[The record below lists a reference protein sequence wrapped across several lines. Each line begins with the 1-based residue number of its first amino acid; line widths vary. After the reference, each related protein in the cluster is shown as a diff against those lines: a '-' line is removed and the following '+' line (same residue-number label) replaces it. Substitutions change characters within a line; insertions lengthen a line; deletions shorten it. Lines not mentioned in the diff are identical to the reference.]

1 MGSTTGFQVVESLH
15 ASTNSLVYRAQ
26 REEDGRPVVIK
37 MLEEAYP
44 SPARIAWFRREYE
57 ITRSVADVDGVIRAH
72 GLLTEQDRWFMV
84 LEDFGGAS
92 LARHMRQRR
101 FSTDEVLALAPAIVD
116 ALGQLHQRHVV
127 HKDVNPSNIVLNR
140 DTGQMRLIDFGI
152 SSVLAREEAALRA
165 PSRLDGTVAYM
176 SPEQTG
182 RMNRFIDYRTDFYS
196 LGVTLYELLTGRLPF
211 SSSDPLEL
219 VHAHIARQPTA
230 PHELGEDV
238 DPALSAIVMKL
249 LSKNAEDRYQ
259 SAHGLRRDIEEY
271 RKRRAQE
278 GRVGSMTLDRA
289 GASDR
294 LQVPQ
299 KLYGRDLERQAL
311 LEAFERVAAGASE
324 MLLVSGYS
332 GVGKST
338 LVRELY
344 RPVTRRRGYFI
355 SGKFDQLQRDVPYA
369 PLLQAF
375 RGLCLQML
383 SESDERIASWRR
395 ELLAVLGPNGRL
407 ITEVIPEVE
416 LIIGPQPQ
424 VPPLGATEEK
434 NRFHLVFQSFIGV
447 FARREHPLVL
457 FLDDLQWM
465 DGASLDLCSA
475 LMSEPGRYHLFIL
488 GAYRDN
494 EVSALHPLMLCLAK
508 LREAGAMVREIALR
522 PLSLAHVA
530 ELVSDTFDRDPA
542 ATAPLAQLAH
552 AKTEGNPFFLIE
564 LLRHLHG
571 EGVIRF
577 SHDEGGWT
585 WSVAQIEACGVTEN
599 VVDLMAGKVK
609 KLGSLTQRAL
619 ELAACM
625 GSTFDLRTL
634 AAVSDATP
642 KQTAA
647 ALWDAIM
654 EGLVVPLDHNYML
667 TGMDVDGLLDTV
679 DVEYRFAH
687 DRVQQAAYSRFD
699 DEARRRVHFRIGRL
713 FLESTPVEEL
723 GRRIFDIVDQL
734 DHGLEHARDLAE
746 RDKLSRLY
754 LLAGR
759 KAKASAAYGPALH
772 YLRVGIQLLNAPGA
786 VGPAAV
792 PSVDEARESWSRQ
805 PRLSLDLFDEAA
817 EAACL
822 LGEHELAGQLN
833 DVVRA
838 LAGSVVDKLRS
849 YKIEIQSYS
858 ARDQLLQGVEAG
870 LRALRLFGVDI
881 PERPGPGD
889 IGRAAAEAAAA
900 WAGRDIEE
908 LVELPEMNG
917 PEQLAA
923 MDIMARLY
931 IPAFNAAPDVFTL
944 VVFHEVILSVRH
956 GVTASSSRGFSAY
969 GFILC
974 AQGQIEPGYRFGQL
988 ALRLSDRFGGA
999 EKWSALF
1006 MFNFFVHHWREHV
1019 EETIEPFMHGYRL
1032 ALEAGDL
1039 EYAGLNIIGVT
1050 LQSFWCCKE
1059 LPALAERAAE
1069 NSRVIRRLK
1078 QDLPQESNDVHWQT
1092 ILNLL
1097 GRSDDPCTLTGEAMD
1112 EGRKLRFY
1120 METGNVTEMAFL
1132 HLNKLI
1138 LNYLFGQHARAV
1150 DHALEVERNVA
1161 GMTAMMGTAVFRFYD
1176 ALVFLARYR
1185 DLDEADRQRALA
1197 RVDADLDK
1205 LSAWAE
1211 QAPSNFEHKVH
1222 LVAAERARALGD
1234 MLAARE
1240 LYDRAIAS
1248 AREHRFLAEEA
1259 LAHELAAAYHREHGY
1274 RHLARNYLRDARYTY
1289 ERWGALAKVRQLEAA
1304 FPQELGHA
1312 GARAAEDRIAEEPS
1326 SASRPRS
1333 GSTGELD
1340 LLSVLKASQA
1350 LSGEIRLERL
1360 LARLLTT
1367 VLENAGA
1374 QKALLILDEG
1384 GELVIYAEAEVDAPE
1399 PRLLHAVPVATSDN
1413 LLLSVVNL
1421 VARRGRPE
1429 VVNDASREGMFVDE
1443 PYVRRNVTRSILCMP
1458 LINQGKL
1465 TAVLYLENNLIP
1477 SAFTYERVEVLN
1489 LLSAEMAIAIDNA
1502 RVYRKLE
1509 AAHQALEGYSHTLEQ
1524 RVADRT
1530 RELAERNGQ
1539 LQLALEELQATQKEL
1554 ITREKMA
1561 SLGAITAGIAHEVR
1575 NPLNFIINFA
1585 RLSRQLVGELSH
1597 ELEAWHATASAER
1610 MDNVRALAQDLSR
1623 STASVE
1629 QHGKRANEILSSML
1643 LHSQSGTDEQVAT
1656 NVNDLL
1662 NQSIQLTY
1670 NAIPAG
1676 DTSPRIEIIRSYDG
1690 AIEPTPVLPHHLCRA
1705 LINIIENA
1713 CHSTWQKS
1721 QQATARYTPR
1731 LWVTT
1736 ANREREIEI
1745 KIRDNGTGIS
1755 KEHVGK
1761 IFNPFFTTKPA
1772 GQGTG
1777 LGLSLAYDVI
1787 VRKHRGDIKVDTRL
1801 GEYTDFTII
1810 LPKAKIGR

>member
-1 MGSTTGFQVVESLH
+1 MGSTSGFQIVESLY
-15 ASTNSLVYRAQ
+15 ASKNSLVYRAH
-26 REEDGRPVVIK
+26 REEDGLPVVIK

-57 ITRSVADVDGVIRAH
+57 LTKSLADLDGVIRTY
-72 GLLTEQDRWFMV
+72 GLLTEQDRWIMV

-92 LARHMRQRR
+92 LTRHMRQRR
-101 FSTDEVLALAPAIVD
+101 FSTDEVLALTPSIVE

-140 DTGQMRLIDFGI
+140 ETGHIKLIDFGI
-152 SSVLAREEAALRA
+152 SSVLAREEAAVRA

-182 RMNRFIDYRTDFYS
+182 RMNRFVDYRADFYS

-211 SSSDPLEL
+211 TSSDPLEL

-230 PHELGEDV
+230 PHEIVDDI
-238 DPALSAIVMKL
+238 DPALSAIVIKL

-259 SAHGLRRDIEEY
+259 SAHGLRRDLVEY
-271 RKRRAQE
+271 RERRAQE
-278 GRVGSMTLDRA
+278 GRVSSMPLDRA

-294 LQVPQ
+294 LRVPQ
-299 KLYGRDLERQAL
+299 KLYGRDPERQAL
-311 LEAFERVAAGASE
+311 LDALERVVAGASE
-324 MLLVSGYS
+324 VMLVSGYS

-375 RGLCLQML
+375 RELCLQLL
-383 SESDERIASWRR
+383 SESEERVAGWRR
-395 ELLAVLGPNGRL
+395 KLLAVLGPNGRL

-424 VPPLGATEEK
+424 VQELGANEEK

-457 FLDDLQWM
+457 FIDDLQWV
-465 DGASLDLCSA
+465 DSASLDLCSA

-494 EVSALHPLMLCLAK
+494 EVSALHPLMLFLAK
-508 LREAGAMVREIALR
+508 LRETGAVVGEIALC

-542 ATAPLAQLAH
+542 AAAPLARLAH
-552 AKTEGNPFFLIE
+552 AKTGGNPFFLIE
-564 LLRHLHG
+564 FLKHLHN

-585 WSVAQIEACGVTEN
+585 WSVTQIEARGVTEN
-599 VVDLMAGKVK
+599 VVDLMADKVR
-609 KLGSLTQRAL
+609 KLGSASQRAL

-625 GSTFDLRTL
+625 GSAFELRTL
-634 AAVSDATP
+634 AVVSDATP
-642 KQTAA
+642 KETAA
-647 ALWDAIM
+647 ALWDAIT
-654 EGLVVPLDHNYML
+654 EDLIVPLDHNYML
-667 TGMDVDGLLDTV
+667 TGIDVEGLLDAV
-679 DVEYRFAH
+679 NVEYRFAH
-687 DRVQQAAYSRFD
+687 DRVQQAAYSLLA
-699 DEARRRVHFRIGRL
+699 DEKRRRVHFRIGKL
-713 FLESTPVEEL
+713 LLESTSAQEL

-734 DHGLEHARDLAE
+734 DQGLDHARDLAE
-746 RDKLSRLY
+746 RDELSQLH

-759 KAKASAAYGPALH
+759 KAKSSAAYGPALR
-772 YLRVGIQLLNAPGA
+772 YLRVGIELLNPPGA
-786 VGPAAV
+786 AGAV
-792 PSVDEARESWSRQ
+792 AIPSVEEAEESWRRQ
-805 PRLSLDLFDEAA
+805 SRLSLDLFDEAA
-817 EAACL
+817 ETACL
-822 LGEHELAGQLN
+822 LGEHELARQLYE
-833 DVVRA
+833 VARA
-838 LAGSVVDKLRS
+838 LAGSVLDRLRS
-849 YKIEIQSYS
+849 YKIEIQSYA
-858 ARDQLLQGVEAG
+858 ARNQLLKGVEVG
-870 LRALRLFGVDI
+870 LQALRDLGI
-881 PERPGPGD
+881 EISGKPGLED

-908 LVELPEMNG
+908 LASLPEMTDSN
-917 PEQLAA
+917 QLAA
-923 MDIMARLY
+923 MEILARLY

-944 VVFHEVILSVRH
+944 VVFHEVILSIRH

-1006 MFNFFVHHWREHV
+1006 MFHFFVHHWREHV
-1019 EETIEPFMHGYRL
+1019 EETIDPFMHGYQL

-1039 EYAGLNIIGVT
+1039 EYAGLNLIGVT

-1059 LPALAERAAE
+1059 LPALAEKAE
-1069 NSRVIRRLK
+1069 KNSLAIRRLK

-1097 GRSDDPCTLTGEAMD
+1097 GRSKDPCTLTGDAMD
-1112 EGRKLRFY
+1112 EEQKLRFY
-1120 METGNVTEMAFL
+1120 METSNVTEMAFL

-1138 LNYLFGQHARAV
+1138 LNYLFGHHARAL
-1150 DHALEVERNVA
+1150 DHAREVERNIA
-1161 GMTAMMGTAVFRFYD
+1161 GMTAMMGTAVFHFYD
-1176 ALVFLARYR
+1176 ALAFLARYR
-1185 DLDEADRQRALA
+1185 DLDETERQRALG
-1197 RVDADLDK
+1197 RVDADLSK

-1211 QAPSNFEHKVH
+1211 HAPSNFEHKVH
-1222 LVAAERARALGD
+1222 LVAAERARVLGD
-1234 MLAARE
+1234 MSAARE

-1248 AREHRFLAEEA
+1248 SREHRFLGEEA
-1259 LAHELAAAYHREHGY
+1259 LAYELAAAFHRQHGY
-1274 RHLARNYLRDARYTY
+1274 PHLARNYLRDARYTY
-1289 ERWGALAKVRQLEAA
+1289 ERWGALAKVRQLEAT
-1304 FPQELGHA
+1304 FPQELGQA
-1312 GARAAEDRIAEEPS
+1312 GTRVAEARTADDPRSVS
-1326 SASRPRS
+1326 SVRS

-1350 LSGEIRLERL
+1350 LSGEIRLEQL
-1360 LARLLTT
+1360 LTTLLTT

-1374 QKALLILDEG
+1374 QKALLILNDG
-1384 GELVIYAEAEVDAPE
+1384 GKLVIGAEAAVDAPE
-1399 PRLLHAVPVATSDN
+1399 PQLLHSTPVASDK
-1413 LLLSVVNL
+1413 LALSVVNL
-1421 VARRGRPE
+1421 VAHRRIPE
-1429 VVNDASREGMFVDE
+1429 LVNDASHEGIYVDD
-1443 PYVRRNVTRSILCMP
+1443 PYVRQNHTRSILCMP

-1465 TAVLYLENNLIP
+1465 AALLYLENNLLP
-1477 SAFTYERVEVLN
+1477 GAFTYDRVEILN
-1489 LLSAEMAIAIDNA
+1489 LLSAAMAIAIDNA

-1509 AAHQALEGYSHTLEQ
+1509 DAHQKLEEYSHTLER

-1530 RELAERNGQ
+1530 WEIEERNGQ
-1539 LQLALEELQATQKEL
+1539 LQQALEELRATQQEL

-1561 SLGAITAGIAHEVR
+1561 SLGAVTAGIAHEVR

-1585 RLSRQLVGELSH
+1585 EISKQLVGELSQ
-1597 ELEAWHATASAER
+1597 ELERGRFVTGSAER
-1610 MDNVRALAQDLSR
+1610 VDNIRAIAGDLSK
-1623 STASVE
+1623 STALVE
-1629 QHGKRANEILSSML
+1629 QHGKRANEILNSML
-1643 LHSQSGTDEQVAT
+1643 LHSRSGTDEQVAK
-1656 NVNDLL
+1656 NVNDILKE
-1662 NQSIQLTY
+1662 SIQLTY
-1670 NAIPAG
+1670 NAMPAG
-1676 DTSPRIEIIRSYDG
+1676 DTSSQIAISHSYDD
-1690 AIEPTPVLPHHLCRA
+1690 AIEPMPVLPQQLCRA

-1713 CHSTWQKS
+1713 CYSVRQKS
-1721 QQATARYTPR
+1721 KQAMFNYSPR
-1731 LWVTT
+1731 VWVTT
-1736 ANREREIEI
+1736 KNQEREVEI

-1755 KEHVGK
+1755 KEHVVK

-1777 LGLSLAYDVI
+1777 LGLALTYDVI
-1787 VRKHRGDIKVDTRL
+1787 VRRHRGNIKVDTRV
-1801 GEYTDFTII
+1801 GEYTEFTIV
-1810 LPKAKIGR
+1810 LPKSESGR